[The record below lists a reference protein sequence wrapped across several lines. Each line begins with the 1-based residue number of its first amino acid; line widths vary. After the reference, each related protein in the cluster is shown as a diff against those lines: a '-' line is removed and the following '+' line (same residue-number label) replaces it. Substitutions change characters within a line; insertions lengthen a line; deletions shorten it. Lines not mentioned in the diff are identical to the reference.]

1 MMVSIAP
8 GCFLHHIFQSTCG
21 LMATT
26 PARHAEG
33 RQFDAGPGVFSWSQI
48 KSSLLRL
55 LVCEQNCENTPS
67 QDRTGDLQLFG

>member
-1 MMVSIAP
+1 
-8 GCFLHHIFQSTCG
+8 
-21 LMATT
+21 MATT